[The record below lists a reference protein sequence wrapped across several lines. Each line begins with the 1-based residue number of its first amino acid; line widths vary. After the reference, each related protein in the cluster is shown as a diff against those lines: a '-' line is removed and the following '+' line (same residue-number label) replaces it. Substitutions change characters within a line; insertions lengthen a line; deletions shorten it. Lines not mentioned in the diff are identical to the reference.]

1 MRRFILAA
9 LMLSAALIAPCAASP
24 ASEQALSELPFTFE
38 RGHVLI
44 QVMIK
49 GSVPVEVVLA
59 TGAEHSHIN
68 EALLQKHDLRGY
80 YTGDGIITG
89 GPTDRVLFFA
99 SVPDIRVGDI
109 KLTSLNMRL
118 GTLLDISQRVGREI
132 FGIFGADFFKGRV
145 VQFDF
150 AKKVVRFLP
159 KSATDAIKKDD
170 KTTADATNRIVLPMR
185 SNSEQVTLPLVD
197 NVTFN
202 GRKIKTLLD
211 TGALAVISISA
222 SAAKQMGLTSP
233 PEKSAP
239 RADKVG
245 SLRLDEYE
253 LTDVPVLLFAKG
265 AGFEGAIAGVGL
277 LKAFVL
283 TFDFSKK
290 LVILEPISN

>member
-1 MRRFILAA
+1 MLLAA
-9 LMLSAALIAPCAASP
+9 LVAPCAASP
-24 ASEQALSELPFTFE
+24 ASEQATTELPFVFE
-38 RGHVLI
+38 RGHVLV

-49 GSVPVEVVLA
+49 GNVPVEVVLA

-68 EALLQKHDLRGY
+68 VALLQKHDLRAY
-80 YTGDGIITG
+80 YTGEGIITG
-89 GPTDRVLFFA
+89 GPTDRTYSFA

-118 GTLLDISQRVGREI
+118 GTLVDISQRVGREI

-150 AKKVVRFLP
+150 AKRVVRFLP

-170 KTTADATNRIVLPMR
+170 KTTAAAATNRIVLPMR
-185 SNSEQVTLPLVD
+185 SNAEQVTLPLVE

-202 GRKIKTLLD
+202 GKKIKTLLD
-211 TGALAVISISA
+211 TGAVAVISISA
-222 SAAKQMGLTSP
+222 SAATQMGLTSP

-239 RADKVG
+239 RADKV
-245 SLRLDEYE
+245 SSVRLDEYE

-265 AGFEGAIAGVGL
+265 AGFDGAIAGVGL

-283 TFDFSKK
+283 TFDFSKRF
-290 LVILEPISN
+290 VILEPIPN